1 VDIIGNDANIQQ
13 AVYRLLTK
21 TFILLD
27 DCDRQFFAEYQL
39 STRQYW
45 ALQHLDEEQGRSMV
59 DLSRVLFTDKSNVT
73 SIVDRLEQNNLVTR
87 TMDPRDRRVMLIT
100 LTSEGRRL
108 RDKVKEEHDEHI
120 SNLIGVLNN
129 TDLHALL
136 AHLASISQS
145 IETHL
150 EQAGTAH
157 VP

>member
-1 VDIIGNDANIQQ
+1 MNIIGNDANIQQ

-21 TFILLD
+21 AFILLD
-27 DCDRQFFAEYQL
+27 DCDRQFFAEYGL

-73 SIVDRLEQNNLVTR
+73 SIVDRLERLNLVTR
-87 TMDPRDRRVMLIT
+87 TMDPRDRRVILVT
-100 LTSEGRRL
+100 LTPEGRHL
-108 RDKVKEEHDEHI
+108 RDRVKEEHDEHI
-120 SNLIGVLNN
+120 SNLICVLNN
-129 TDLHALL
+129 TDLQSLL
-136 AHLASISQS
+136 VYLDSITHS

-150 EQAGTAH
+150 EQGNTIH